1 MKDAT
6 HKKLLEATRKLIWK
20 QGVNKTTVDHICEAA
35 GLSKMTFYRA
45 YENKFDI
52 IKEILDEN
60 YAGLEVAYNEIFT
73 KNIPFI
79 EKIMEL
85 IYFNMES
92 VKEISPDLI
101 RDIVKQDNPQMK
113 DYMRSK
119 VEFHRDLSLKY
130 IILEQ
135 KKGNFRDD
143 VKLEF
148 ISFFL
153 EHINELILY
162 DRLNN
167 IYESTDE
174 LVNQLTKMFYFGI
187 LRRN

>member
-1 MKDAT
+1 MKEAT
-6 HKKLLEATRKLIWK
+6 HQKLLDATRKLIWK
-20 QGVNKTTVDHICEAA
+20 QGVNKTTVDHICDEA

-60 YAGLEVAYNEIFT
+60 YKDLEENYKKIFS

-85 IYFNMES
+85 IYYNMEAN
-92 VKEISPDLI
+92 KEISPDLV
-101 RDIVKQDNPQMK
+101 RDILKQENPMMK
-113 DYMRSK
+113 DYMRGK
-119 VEFHRDLSLKY
+119 VDFYREISLKY
-130 IILEQ
+130 IVLEQ

-143 VKLEF
+143 VKIEF
-148 ISFFL
+148 ISFFID
-153 EHINELILY
+153 HINELIL
-162 DRLNN
+162 DERLNN
-167 IYESTDE
+167 VYESTDE
-174 LVNQLTKMFYFGI
+174 LANQLTKMFYFGI

>member
-1 MKDAT
+1 MKEAT

-35 GLSKMTFYRA
+35 DLSKMTFYRA

-60 YAGLEVAYNEIFT
+60 YAKMAIDYEQIFS

-79 EKIMEL
+79 EKIMEI
-85 IYFNMES
+85 IYHNMES
-92 VKEISPDLI
+92 VKEISPELI
-101 RDIVKQDNPQMK
+101 RDIIRQDNPQMK
-113 DYMRSK
+113 EYMREK
-119 VEFHRDLSLKY
+119 VESHRDLSMKY
-130 IILEQ
+130 IIIEQ

-153 EHINELILY
+153 EHINELILD
-162 DRLNN
+162 DRLNS

-174 LVNQLTKMFYFGI
+174 LANQLTKMFYFGI

>member
-1 MKDAT
+1 MKEST
-6 HKKLLEATRKLIWK
+6 HKKLFDATRKIIWK
-20 QGVNKTTVDHICEAA
+20 NGINNTSVDQICEEA

-60 YAGLEVAYNEIFT
+60 YEKVGKIYDEIFN

-79 EKIMEL
+79 EKIMEI
-85 IYFNMES
+85 IYYNTES

-113 DYMRSK
+113 EYLNGK
-119 VEFHRDLSLKY
+119 NQYYRDLILKY
-130 IILEQ
+130 VAIEQ

-143 VKLEF
+143 VKIEF

-153 EHINELILY
+153 EHINELSLNQ
-162 DRLNN
+162 RLQQ

>member
-1 MKDAT
+1 MKEAT
-6 HKKLLEATRKLIWK
+6 HKRLLDATKSLIWK
-20 QGVNKTTVDHICEAA
+20 QGVNKTTVDQICEDA

-52 IKEILDEN
+52 VKEILDAN
-60 YAGLEVAYNEIFT
+60 YSKMEEAYDRIFS

-85 IYFNMES
+85 IYYNMES
-92 VKEISPDLI
+92 TKEISPDLI
-101 RDIVKQDNPQMK
+101 RDIVMQDNPQMK
-113 DYMRSK
+113 DYMREK
-119 VEFHRDLSLKY
+119 VEFHRDISMKY
-130 IILEQ
+130 IIIEQ
-135 KKGNFRDD
+135 KKGNFRAD

-153 EHINELILY
+153 DHVNELIL
-162 DRLNN
+162 DERLSG

-174 LVNQLTKMFYFGI
+174 LANQLTKMFYFGI
-187 LRRN
+187 LRRG